1 MEKQKPLE
9 MLKELAIETFKKL
22 DWEKVLYTAYVS
34 TVRPM
39 LEKKVTES
47 ESKID
52 DVIFKGIDKLVE
64 TYLGP
69 EQTK

>member
-1 MEKQKPLE
+1 

-47 ESKID
+47 TSKID

-69 EQTK
+69 EETK